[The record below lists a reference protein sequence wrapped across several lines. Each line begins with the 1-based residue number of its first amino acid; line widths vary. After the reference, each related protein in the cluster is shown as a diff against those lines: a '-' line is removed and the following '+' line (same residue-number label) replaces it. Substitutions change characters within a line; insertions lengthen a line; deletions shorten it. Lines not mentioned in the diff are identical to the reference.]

1 MLSRLL
7 NFLKIDIWNIQ
18 SRHLSGKKSFF
29 LRQLRLVLLAANG
42 TREDRLQLRAS
53 ALTFYTLLAIVPI
66 MAMVFAIAKG
76 FGFEVLLENRLVK
89 EFPGQ
94 EVVMQQV
101 LSFAHNLLER
111 TKGGMMAGIGV
122 IVLFWASVN
131 VLSHIEQSLNDIWDI
146 KKSRSIWRKFS
157 DYLSIMVLSPALII
171 LSGSVT
177 VYVNTQVTTIVQ
189 RISFLGFFS
198 PLIFFG
204 LKLVPFVIVW
214 MLFALIYLLM
224 PNTKVRLVSGLIAGF
239 IAGGLFQVLQFT
251 YLNFQFII
259 AKYNAIYGS
268 FAALPL
274 FLFWLQFSWLIV
286 LFGAEISYAHQN
298 INTFEFD
305 QESRRISFGMKKLL
319 GLMISHLIIQ
329 RFAEAG
335 TPFTMTQMSSKLE
348 IPIRLVHRIVADLTE
363 SGILSEVEMAE
374 PDEPAYQ
381 PAVDTSLL
389 SMGYIVDALE
399 RTGSEKI
406 PILQT
411 KETAAIAA
419 SLVRFR
425 ETIDRSPDN
434 LLLRD
439 LTKKA

>member
-1 MLSRLL
+1 MEVGHMLSRLL

-18 SRHLSGKKSFF
+18 SRYLSGKKSFF
-29 LRQLRLVLLAANG
+29 LRQLRLVLLAARG
-42 TREDRLQLRAS
+42 TREDRLHLRAS
-53 ALTFYTLLAIVPI
+53 ALTFYTLLTIVPI

-76 FGFEVLLENRLVK
+76 FGFEVLLENRLLK

-122 IVLFWASVN
+122 IVLFWASIN
-131 VLSHIEQSLNDIWDI
+131 VLSHIEHSLNDIWDI

-157 DYLSIMVLSPALII
+157 DYPSIMVLSPALII

-189 RISFLGFFS
+189 RIAFLGFFS

-286 LFGAEISYAHQN
+286 LFGA
-298 INTFEFD
+298 
-305 QESRRISFGMKKLL
+305 
-319 GLMISHLIIQ
+319 
-329 RFAEAG
+329 
-335 TPFTMTQMSSKLE
+335 
-348 IPIRLVHRIVADLTE
+348 
-363 SGILSEVEMAE
+363 
-374 PDEPAYQ
+374 
-381 PAVDTSLL
+381 
-389 SMGYIVDALE
+389 
-399 RTGSEKI
+399 
-406 PILQT
+406 
-411 KETAAIAA
+411 
-419 SLVRFR
+419 
-425 ETIDRSPDN
+425 
-434 LLLRD
+434 
-439 LTKKA
+439 